1 MLPMT
6 SGRRSRNTI
15 ITIVAAVL
23 TGALVLAVW
32 IVVMNTRPDTP
43 TTLAGVKAEVMA
55 VVDEIHDMVPAAS
68 VVDTLDESETVDC
81 VRTGARKVRLRHVIT
96 VPADFDR
103 RQWMLDLEETFR
115 GREGWA
121 SDFEQLNQQ
130 ADAQVRLVT
139 PQTIIVSVVATADT
153 GVPHVTILST
163 TRCTEPG

>member
-1 MLPMT
+1 MK

-15 ITIVAAVL
+15 VTVVAAVL

-55 VVDEIHDMVPAAS
+55 VVDEIHGMVPAAS
-68 VVDTLDESETVDC
+68 VVDVVDEVETAACVRSGAQKMRIRHEITVDPE
-81 VRTGARKVRLRHVIT
+81 L
-96 VPADFDR
+96 DR

>member
-1 MLPMT
+1 
-6 SGRRSRNTI
+6 
-15 ITIVAAVL
+15 
-23 TGALVLAVW
+23 
-32 IVVMNTRPDTP
+32 
-43 TTLAGVKAEVMA
+43 
-55 VVDEIHDMVPAAS
+55 
-68 VVDTLDESETVDC
+68 
-81 VRTGARKVRLRHVIT
+81 RKVRLRHVIT

-121 SDFEQLNQQ
+121 SDFEQLTQQ